1 MKLYKV
7 NIAYRYDHRSS
18 FTFFVVAPDVTN
30 AEKIASDTFKKYDY
44 GDFHIHN
51 IELIAAEGQYS
62 KPDILVIEGEIK

>member
-7 NIAYRYDHRSS
+7 NIAYRYDHRSI
-18 FTFFVVAPDVTN
+18 FTFFVVAKDVAS

-62 KPDILVIEGEIK
+62 KPDILIIEEK